1 MRSKTDSSDLDV
13 NSYEKVPLPEISEI
27 QESES
32 NSDSFFGNLGV
43 RSRSQNKI
51 KLTSFPS
58 E

>member
-1 MRSKTDSSDLDV
+1 MRSKTDALDLDV
-13 NSYEKVPLPEISEI
+13 NSYEKVPLPEKSEM

-43 RSRSQNKI
+43 RTRSQNKI